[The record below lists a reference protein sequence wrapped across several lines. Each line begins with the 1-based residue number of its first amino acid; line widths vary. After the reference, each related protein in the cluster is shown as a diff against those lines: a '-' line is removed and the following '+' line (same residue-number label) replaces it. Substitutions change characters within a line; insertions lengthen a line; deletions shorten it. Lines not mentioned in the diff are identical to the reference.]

1 MDAIEMAKLSAKHAE
16 DKKGRDVLIVELAEL
31 TDIADYFV
39 IISGTS
45 ERHVRTLSEAVEKG
59 MKESGIKL
67 YSMEGHQEGRWVI
80 IDYQNVVVHIF
91 LESLRELY
99 DIESLWLEAKKY
111 RIAKENTLLE
121 VGYEQKKTRAL
132 QEDNVDNERRHS
144 E

>member
-39 IISGTS
+39 IVSGTS

-67 YSMEGHQEGRWVI
+67 YSMEGHKEGRWVI